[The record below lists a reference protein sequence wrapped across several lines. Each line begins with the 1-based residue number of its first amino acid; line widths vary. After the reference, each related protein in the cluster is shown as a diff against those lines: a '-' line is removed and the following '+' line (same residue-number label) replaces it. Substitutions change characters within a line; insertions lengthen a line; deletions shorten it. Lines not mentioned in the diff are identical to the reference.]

1 MYCFLVIYSNLKRV
15 IYIIYIAYHFS
26 IKTNRILYKLSK
38 RAKMNTVETVVN
50 ASTITEQNPC
60 VPIIRTAAVV
70 HGPKCH
76 IPCYIP
82 KILQDMQDYLENY
95 KVKIADAVEG
105 EGRGGSLKDERS
117 IKDALCENPVFKEHI
132 VDEQARKF
140 GDILVLDYD
149 KINFHP
155 VNIKTSIG
163 SSDNAFSKGGIVY
176 AFTDLAYDKIPK
188 AMNFHTMNTLVH
200 KNKAEIH
207 GRDYWFL
214 CIDKIDS
221 SRVLIR
227 GLKQIN
233 HLIMNVN
240 PSNILQ
246 INWKKE
252 KTVKPKYRTYD
263 EAYDTIF
270 GIIKKSI
277 NSFIQSLPS
286 DWIDFTPNVP
296 VEEKN
301 VIVEPI
307 EEPIEE
313 PSTETIVE
321 PILENIIEKV
331 LEKSV

>member
-1 MYCFLVIYSNLKRV
+1 
-15 IYIIYIAYHFS
+15 
-26 IKTNRILYKLSK
+26 
-38 RAKMNTVETVVN
+38 MNTVETVVN
-50 ASTITEQNPC
+50 ASTSAEQNSC
-60 VPIIRTAAVV
+60 VPIIRTDAVV
-70 HGPKCH
+70 HGPKCD

-82 KILQDMQDYLENY
+82 KILQDMQDYLQNY

-132 VDEQARKF
+132 VDEKARKF

-176 AFTDLAYDKIPK
+176 AFTDLSYDKIPK
-188 AMNFHTMNTLVH
+188 AMNFHTMNSLVQ

-214 CIDKIDS
+214 CIDKLDS

-277 NSFIQSLPS
+277 NAFIQSLPS
-286 DWIDFTPNVP
+286 DWIDLTSNEP

-301 VIVEPI
+301 VVVEPN
-307 EEPIEE
+307 EE
-313 PSTETIVE
+313 PSTEGVVE
-321 PILENIIEKV
+321 PILEYIIETV
-331 LEKSV
+331 LEKSA